1 METKNGKQ
9 ALNKSN
15 ILRNQKLQMKEDHHG
30 KHEQNNLKTFQL
42 NNRCYII
49 YITTDI
55 HISMENTDSGQT
67 NVRRVEVL

>member
-1 METKNGKQ
+1 
-9 ALNKSN
+9 
-15 ILRNQKLQMKEDHHG
+15 MKEDHHG

-55 HISMENTDSGQT
+55 HISMENTNSGQT
-67 NVRRVEVL
+67 NARRVEVL